1 MSLGG
6 RTTPAGGWL
15 TSSRPG
21 VGVWSAD
28 GAMDGAMGWVKDC
41 M

>member
-15 TSSRPG
+15 TSSRPR
-21 VGVWSAD
+21 VGVRSVDTAD
-28 GAMDGAMGWVKDC
+28 GAMDKVMWLL
-41 M
+41 